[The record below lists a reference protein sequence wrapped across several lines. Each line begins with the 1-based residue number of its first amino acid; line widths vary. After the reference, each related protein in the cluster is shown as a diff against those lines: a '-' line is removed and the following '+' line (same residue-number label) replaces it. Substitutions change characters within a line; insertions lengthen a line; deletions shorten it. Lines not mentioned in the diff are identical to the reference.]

1 MLRPATAYS
10 DVMATLRAAQ
20 KAMTRKLLLET
31 ALNLFIEQ
39 GYAATTI
46 DQIASNAGTTR
57 VTFYAHFPSRSE
69 LMRTLIDENLNA
81 ELARTRSSS
90 HGSTARELVDVVCE
104 GSPERIGRWI
114 VETSE
119 HWPVVEPILRT
130 AREAAVIDPE
140 LSTLVDRWMEE
151 AISDIAEGL
160 DLANRFE
167 PRTRH
172 YRGVLAMAQFDYT
185 AQHWPAPA
193 WKIKR
198 EQMFEILTSS
208 WVALLCD

>member
-1 MLRPATAYS
+1 MLRPAAAYS

-31 ALNLFIEQ
+31 ALSLFIEQ
-39 GYAATTI
+39 GYATTTI
-46 DQIASNAGTTR
+46 DQIAQKAGTTR
-57 VTFYAHFPSRSE
+57 VTFYAHFASRSE

-81 ELARTRSSS
+81 ELARTSSSS
-90 HGSTARELVDVVCE
+90 HGSTAQELVDVVRD
-104 GSPERIGRWI
+104 GNPERIGRWI
-114 VETSE
+114 ADTSE

-151 AISDIAEGL
+151 AISDITEGL
-160 DLANRFE
+160 ELADRFD
-167 PRTRH
+167 PQTRH

>member
-1 MLRPATAYS
+1 MQRPATPYI

-39 GYAATTI
+39 GYAATTV
-46 DQIASNAGTTR
+46 DQIAHKAGTTR

-81 ELARTRSSS
+81 ELARTTSSS
-90 HGSTARELVDVVCE
+90 HGSTAQELVDVVRE
-104 GSPERIGRWI
+104 GSAERIGRWI
-114 VETSE
+114 AETSE
-119 HWPVVEPILRT
+119 HWPAVEPILRA
-130 AREAAVIDPE
+130 AREAAVIDPD
-140 LSTLVDRWMEE
+140 LSDLVDRWMEE

-160 DLANRFE
+160 ELAGRFE
-167 PRTRH
+167 ERTRH

-185 AQHWPAPA
+185 ARNWPVPA
-193 WKIKR
+193 WGIDKD
-198 EQMFEILTSS
+198 QMLEILTSS
-208 WVALLCD
+208 WVALLCE